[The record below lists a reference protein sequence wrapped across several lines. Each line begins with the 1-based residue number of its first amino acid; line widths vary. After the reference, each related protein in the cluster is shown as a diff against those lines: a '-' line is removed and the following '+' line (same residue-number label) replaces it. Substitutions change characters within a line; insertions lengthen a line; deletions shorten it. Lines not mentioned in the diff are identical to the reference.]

1 MYLLIN
7 DTKYTVTKRI
17 KTKDTVKYLGVS
29 PSIENI
35 DGISGI
41 AKMYTNEDFFMSED
55 SLDDYKYKTFT
66 GTLLVLTNKEK
77 ELPEDQTKT
86 PNYRLTMLEKENT
99 DLTQRLAETDEIAID
114 LYEASLANEAI
125 NAEQDEAIIEIYET
139 MEGLIN
145 G

>member
-7 DTKYTVTKRI
+7 DTKYTVTRRI

-66 GTLLVLTNKEK
+66 GTLLVITNKEK